1 MTSMGFGSGL
11 EMERKGWGW
20 HGEAGCG
27 ETGMQPRTDGG
38 SNEEGRGGARM
49 QKPHGSVCASGKTS
63 PEVGLGG
70 SLGEEKE
77 GGQRAG
83 YCES

>member
-49 QKPHGSVCASGKTS
+49 QKPHGSVCASGKMIGFHTF
-63 PEVGLGG
+63 LGWKPG
-70 SLGEEKE
+70 RRKGRRAE
-77 GGQRAG
+77 GRLL
-83 YCES
+83 